1 VSPSNTISPS
11 SETWEEYY
19 ESAVA
24 ESESSRMYDRIDEA
38 RTAIFDRAEEILTR
52 SSNDERISMNNALRT
67 LRLLEESAHRRR
79 NAA

>member
-1 VSPSNTISPS
+1 
-11 SETWEEYY
+11 
-19 ESAVA
+19 
-24 ESESSRMYDRIDEA
+24 MYDRIDEA